1 MNDAEESIINDLELL
16 IKSQEEVSDDFLFS
30 LNELVKDL

>member
-16 IKSQEEVSDDFLFS
+16 IKTQEDISDDFLFS
-30 LNELVKDL
+30 LNELTKNL